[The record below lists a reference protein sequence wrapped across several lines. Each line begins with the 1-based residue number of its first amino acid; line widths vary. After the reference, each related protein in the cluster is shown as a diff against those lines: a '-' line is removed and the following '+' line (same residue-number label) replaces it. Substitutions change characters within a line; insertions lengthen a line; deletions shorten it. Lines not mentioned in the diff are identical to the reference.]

1 MKVITRMFGGY
12 QPQFMCKKIFADY
25 TGVGRPVVDS
35 LIYDY
40 GLTNLTGITFNGR
53 DTFTNSGMNL
63 KNVMFAQIRKDVEND
78 KFKYPN
84 KDYFLKS
91 AGTELNGFYHKM
103 LSEWADLEQEQ
114 RLTVNKIIQAPIGG
128 HDDCVMAD
136 ILANFASI
144 VSNTTRMPK
153 ASYGRIGHY
162 R

>member
-1 MKVITRMFGGY
+1 MRIIAAMLSGY
-12 QPQFMCKKIFADY
+12 NAQFHCKKILADY
-25 TGVGRPVVDS
+25 TGVGRPVIDS

-40 GLTNLTGITFNGR
+40 GMINLTGITFNSR
-53 DTFTNSGMNL
+53 DTFTNSGMNM

-84 KDYFLKS
+84 KDAFLKS

-103 LSEWADLEQEQ
+103 LGEWADLEQEQ
-114 RLTVNKIIQAPIGG
+114 RMSVNKIIQAPPGQ

-136 ILANFASI
+136 ILANFATI
-144 VSNTTRMPK
+144 IGNTHRMPK
-153 ASYGRIGHY
+153 PSSGRFNNF